1 MKTMKISVVNR
12 DPDFM
17 ASEIIYPYRLIEL
30 VVAYVTWDFP
40 RPVESGEGVHPWS
53 HLLAERF
60 EHDEWKFFIHTHNYT
75 RVDTTQKCWTTKN
88 VQW

>member
-1 MKTMKISVVNR
+1 MKTMNISVVNR

-40 RPVESGEGVHPWS
+40 RPVESGEGVHP
-53 HLLAERF
+53 
-60 EHDEWKFFIHTHNYT
+60 
-75 RVDTTQKCWTTKN
+75 
-88 VQW
+88 